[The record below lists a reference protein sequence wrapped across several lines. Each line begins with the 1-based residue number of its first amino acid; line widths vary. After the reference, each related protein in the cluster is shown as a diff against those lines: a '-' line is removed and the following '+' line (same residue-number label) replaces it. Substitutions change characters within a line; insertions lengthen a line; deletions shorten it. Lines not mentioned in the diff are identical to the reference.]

1 MGTETRR
8 ATSRSTPRRSL
19 RRLGLIGAFM
29 VCLMVLVAGSRPLSA
44 QEAPPDTPPQ
54 TPPEAIAAL
63 PESAPAQGD
72 EISPYWA
79 PSIQDWS
86 DYIMTLSAT
95 YGFDP
100 DFIAAVI
107 RHESAGDHRVVSYMG
122 AVGLMG
128 VMPTGPGLEWRPSP
142 EELLVPA
149 TNLRWG
155 MAILSHVVEA
165 SGGDLFAALAA
176 YNGGWDQVNSREP
189 RQYAASVLDS
199 YARALVAREGIPP
212 ETAAQWTIA
221 VEIVGG
227 NVPVEPL
234 MVLGQQPISDLR
246 LFAEHTVF
254 RYGDNPGQFHYV
266 RGYAVPVGLT
276 DIMDGASG
284 FGEPDELES
293 ALLARL
299 GDKAAYNSDA
309 DARVILA
316 CLSKMPRLRGQVTTR
331 WYAPSGC
338 PVGDR

>member
-1 MGTETRR
+1 MLVRQ
-8 ATSRSTPRRSL
+8 ANASRLRPPSSQLGNPSL
-19 RRLGLIGAFM
+19 MLLIVLVFLLGLPAGG
-29 VCLMVLVAGSRPLSA
+29 VAA
-44 QEAPPDTPPQ
+44 QETPEDASEQSDPDVIAAVPDTSPLQ
-54 TPPEAIAAL
+54 RE
-63 PESAPAQGD
+63 G
-72 EISPYWA
+72 ISPYWA
-79 PSIQDWS
+79 PSIQGWA
-86 DYIMTLSAT
+86 DYILTLSAT

-128 VMPTGPGLEWRPSP
+128 VMPTGPGLEWRPSS
-142 EELLVPA
+142 EELLIPA
-149 TNLRWG
+149 ANLRWG

-199 YARALVAREGIPP
+199 YARALVARQGIPP

-227 NVPVEPL
+227 NVPVESL
-234 MVLGQQPISDLR
+234 MVLGRQPISDLR

-254 RYGDNPGQFHYV
+254 RYGQGPGQFHYV

-276 DIMDGASG
+276 DIVDGTTA
-284 FGEPDELES
+284 FGEPDELEA
-293 ALLARL
+293 ALQVRL
-299 GDKAAYNSDA
+299 GDKAASNSDA

-338 PVGDR
+338 PIGDR

>member
-1 MGTETRR
+1 MN
-8 ATSRSTPRRSL
+8 PRPEVLAFYRSL
-19 RRLGLIGAFM
+19 KMLRGMVRLTLLWAVALLIA
-29 VCLMVLVAGSRPLSA
+29 LPGSIAVA
-44 QEAPPDTPPQ
+44 QESPTEAPEQSEPDV
-54 TPPEAIAAL
+54 IASVPDDTQPHA
-63 PESAPAQGD
+63 EG
-72 EISPYWA
+72 ISPYWA
-79 PSIQDWS
+79 ASIQGWS
-86 DYIMTLSAT
+86 DYILALSTT

-142 EELLVPA
+142 EELLIPA
-149 TNLRWG
+149 ANLRWG

-199 YARALVAREGIPP
+199 YARALVARQGIPP

-221 VEIVGG
+221 VEIVSG
-227 NVPVEPL
+227 NVPVESL

-254 RYGDNPGQFHYV
+254 RYGQAPGQFHYV

-276 DIMDGASG
+276 DIVDGATTY
-284 FGEPDELES
+284 GEPDELEA

-299 GDKAAYNSDA
+299 GDKAAYNGDA

-331 WYAPSGC
+331 WYAPSSC
-338 PVGDR
+338 PIGDR